1 MSVSGTVL
9 LICPDPHTRRTL
21 ADALVSAG
29 YSVDAFAAP
38 PADRDFGDGKR
49 DWAVAVVDLRGGS
62 LVAPMADLRQ
72 RRPDLQVLGL
82 LATAEDVASREVA
95 DDLLIAPWSENML
108 LTRVRHMIEWQ
119 QLAADNRTLREQLAT
134 EGETAPAGDGS
145 AETLLPQVDPDL
157 MAAVADPATLAFEEV
172 PLLLQLQQQYDE
184 LDALYQVSRAASA
197 TLELDALLAMIMDA
211 IIKLTKA
218 ERGAIMLRGS
228 DGQLELTIARNL
240 DNETLNG
247 DSFLISRSVIE
258 RVSRQDEV
266 VLTSNVQQDPRFTAS
281 DSVIRHGLR
290 SIMCVPLKVR
300 GGIIG
305 VAYVDNR
312 LRAGAFTKKH
322 LNTLQV
328 FASQAAVAIEHMRL
342 IERIVEERR
351 HMALVL
357 DSMAAGVYAVDR
369 DFCVQTFNHT
379 AEQITG
385 WRAEEVIGRLCY
397 KVLVSETGQSAPCS
411 MADCPVLN
419 ALEEQVIN
427 GSQRAERSML
437 RRDGRPILIS
447 SSAAPLFDLDGQATG
462 AVVVF
467 RDVSAEKELARLQ
480 AEFVSMVSH
489 ELRSPMTN
497 ILTSLQLMLSSDL
510 EPAVKHEMLEIARDQ
525 LGRLSVF
532 VEQILD
538 LSLLDAGQIVIQ
550 QELVT
555 LQPIIRRTVRAFE
568 AAGRRG
574 HRFVIQENDV
584 PFVLADEGKTE
595 IVLTNLLENAVNY
608 SPPGSEIVIGA
619 AADPETNMVVVSVI
633 DQGIGIAPQYQEKI
647 FEQFYRVDNAQ
658 RTKVKGRGLGL
669 YISRRLVE
677 MQGGQIWVES
687 RLGEGSRFSFTLPKM
702 EEGIERYNTDH

>member
-29 YSVDAFAAP
+29 YSVDPFAMP
-38 PADRDFGDGKR
+38 PAAHDSGKGKR
-49 DWAVAVVDLRGGS
+49 DWTVAVVDLRDGS
-62 LVAPMADLRQ
+62 LVASMADFRQ
-72 RRPDLQVLGL
+72 RHPDLQMLGL
-82 LATAEDVASREVA
+82 VAAAEDVASREVA
-95 DDLLIAPWSENML
+95 DDLLIAPWSEHTL
-108 LTRVRHMIEWQ
+108 LMRVRRMIEWQ
-119 QLAADNRTLREQLAT
+119 RLVAENRTLQEQLAVNR
-134 EGETAPAGDGS
+134 ETGPASDGG

-157 MAAVADPATLAFEEV
+157 LAAVADPAALAFEEV

-184 LDALYQVSRAASA
+184 LDALYQVSLAASA
-197 TLELDALLAMIMDA
+197 TLELDVLLALIMDA

-228 DGQLELTIARNL
+228 DGRLELTIARNL
-240 DNETLNG
+240 DNETLHG
-247 DSFLISRSVIE
+247 DSFRISRSVIE
-258 RVSRQDEV
+258 RVSRQDDV
-266 VLTSNVQQDPRFTAS
+266 VLTNNAQEDPRFTAS
-281 DSVIRHGLR
+281 DSVVRHNLR
-290 SIMCVPLKVR
+290 SIVCVPLKVR
-300 GGIIG
+300 GGVIG

-312 LRAGAFTKKH
+312 LRAGAFTQKH
-322 LNTLQV
+322 LNTLQA
-328 FASQAAVAIEHMRL
+328 FASQAAVAIEHTRL

-351 HMALVL
+351 HMTHVL

-369 DFCVQTFNHT
+369 DFCIQTFNRT

-385 WRAEEVIGRLCY
+385 WRAKEVVGRVCY
-397 KVLVSETGQSAPCS
+397 EVLAGETGQSVPCS
-411 MADCPVLN
+411 MVDCPVFE
-419 ALEEQVIN
+419 ALEEQANN
-427 GSQRAERSML
+427 GSQRTERLVL
-437 RRDGRPILIS
+437 RRDGRPVFIS
-447 SSAAPLFDLDGQATG
+447 SSAAPLFDLDGQTTG

-467 RDVSAEKELARLQ
+467 RDVSAEKELERLR
-480 AEFVSMVSH
+480 AEFISMVSH
-489 ELRSPMTN
+489 EFRSPMTN
-497 ILTSLQLMLSSDL
+497 ILTSLELMLSSEL
-510 EPAVKHEMLEIARDQ
+510 EPVVQHEMVEIARDQ

-555 LQPIIRRTVRAFE
+555 LQPVIRRTVRAFE

-574 HRFVIQENDV
+574 HRFVIQENKI

-608 SPPGSEIVIGA
+608 SPPGSEIVIEA
-619 AADPETNMVVVSVI
+619 AVDPETNMVVVSVT
-633 DQGIGIAPQYQEKI
+633 DQGIGIAPEYQEKI
-647 FEQFYRVDNAQ
+647 FEQFYRVDNEQ

-687 RLGEGSRFSFTLPKM
+687 KLGEGSRFSFTLPKM
-702 EEGIERYNTDH
+702 EEGIERDNTDH